1 MAGMRAGVRKLC
13 VAYDVEQYSGR
24 GTRREYATQQ
34 RLADALEFAF
44 REAGVPAG
52 DAEVQEQGDG
62 GLALLPTGGAIDEPR
77 LIVDLIGALVEG
89 LNELNEDLVEQAR
102 VRLRV
107 GLGEGVVHRAPH
119 GYVGP
124 AVIEVCRLRDSG
136 PVRSAL
142 AGSDAPLVAVVAD
155 GLYRDVVSQGYHG
168 LPASAFT
175 QVDVAVKSY
184 SGKAWIYLPG
194 MRATGAIHVPG
205 VGSPA
210 ADNAVNSPDGSRLD
224 EFLDTEPD
232 AW

>member
-1 MAGMRAGVRKLC
+1 MRAGVRKLC
-13 VAYDVEQYSGR
+13 VAYDVERYSGR

-34 RLADALEFAF
+34 RLADILEYAF
-44 REAGVPAG
+44 REAGAPAG
-52 DAEVQEQGDG
+52 GVEVQEQGDG

-77 LIVDLIGALVEG
+77 LIVGLISALIEG

-107 GLGEGVVHRAPH
+107 GLGEGVVHRGPH

-124 AVIEVCRLRDSG
+124 AVIEVCRLRDAD

-142 AGSDAPLVAVVAD
+142 AGSNAPLVAVVAD
-155 GLYRDVVSQGYHG
+155 GLYRDVLSQGYHG
-168 LPASAFT
+168 LPASAFAE
-175 QVDVAVKSY
+175 VDVTAKSY

-194 MRATGAIHVPG
+194 TRAPDAIYVSGAG
-205 VGSPA
+205 QPA
-210 ADNAVNSPDGSRLD
+210 ADNPVNSPDGTRLD

-232 AW
+232 TW